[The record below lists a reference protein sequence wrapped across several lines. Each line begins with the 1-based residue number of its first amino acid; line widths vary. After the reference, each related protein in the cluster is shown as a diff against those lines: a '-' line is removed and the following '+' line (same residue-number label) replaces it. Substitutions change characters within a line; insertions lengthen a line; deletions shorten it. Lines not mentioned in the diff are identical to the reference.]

1 MKINYTNKHYVR
13 VRYAETDKM
22 GYCYYGNYAS
32 FLEIGRVESLR
43 SLGISYK
50 SLEDNGIML
59 PVSEFQIKYFSPA
72 YYDDML
78 LIETKISAIKGVRI
92 YFDYFI
98 YNDNQKLLASA
109 MTSLV
114 FIDAISKK
122 DVTAKKIY
130 KYFEDFFKLSIQY
143 INDQKERV
151 INRLEHDEN
160 LKMKVEADLEHQ
172 AATQNAEKNI
182 LDINSV
188 THVKED

>member
-1 MKINYTNKHYVR
+1 MKINYTNKHYIR

-78 LIETKISAIKGVRI
+78 LIETKITAIEGVRI

-98 YNDNQKLLASA
+98 YFLHFA
-109 MTSLV
+109 M
-114 FIDAISKK
+114 I
-122 DVTAKKIY
+122 
-130 KYFEDFFKLSIQY
+130 
-143 INDQKERV
+143 
-151 INRLEHDEN
+151 
-160 LKMKVEADLEHQ
+160 
-172 AATQNAEKNI
+172 
-182 LDINSV
+182 
-188 THVKED
+188 

>member
-78 LIETKISAIKGVRI
+78 LIETKITAIEGVRI

-98 YNDNQKLLASA
+98 YNDNQKLVASA

-122 DVTAKKIY
+122 PVAPPK
-130 KYFEDFFKLSIQY
+130 ELLSIIQSY
-143 INDQKERV
+143 AIQE
-151 INRLEHDEN
+151 
-160 LKMKVEADLEHQ
+160 Q
-172 AATQNAEKNI
+172 
-182 LDINSV
+182 
-188 THVKED
+188 

>member
-13 VRYAETDKM
+13 VRYSETDKM

-32 FLEIGRVESLR
+32 VLEVGRVESLR

-59 PVSEFQIKYFSPA
+59 PVSEFQIKYILPA

-92 YFDYFI
+92 FFDYSI

-114 FIDAISKK
+114 FIDSITKK
-122 DVTAKKIY
+122 PVAPPK
-130 KYFEDFFKLSIQY
+130 ELLSIIQSY
-143 INDQKERV
+143 AIQE
-151 INRLEHDEN
+151 
-160 LKMKVEADLEHQ
+160 Q
-172 AATQNAEKNI
+172 
-182 LDINSV
+182 
-188 THVKED
+188 

>member
-1 MKINYTNKHYVR
+1 MKINYTNKHYIR

-78 LIETKISAIKGVRI
+78 LIETKITAIEGVRI

-98 YNDNQKLLASA
+98 YNDNQKLIASA
-109 MTSLV
+109 MTILV

-122 DVTAKKIY
+122 PVPPPK
-130 KYFEDFFKLSIQY
+130 ELLSIIQSY
-143 INDQKERV
+143 AIQE
-151 INRLEHDEN
+151 
-160 LKMKVEADLEHQ
+160 Q
-172 AATQNAEKNI
+172 
-182 LDINSV
+182 
-188 THVKED
+188 

>member
-1 MKINYTNKHYVR
+1 MKINYTNKYYVR
-13 VRYAETDKM
+13 VRYSETDKM

-78 LIETKISAIKGVRI
+78 LIETKITAIEGVRI

-98 YNDNQKLLASA
+98 YNDNQKLIASA
-109 MTSLV
+109 MTILV

-122 DVTAKKIY
+122 PVPPPK
-130 KYFEDFFKLSIQY
+130 ELLSIIQSY
-143 INDQKERV
+143 AIQE
-151 INRLEHDEN
+151 
-160 LKMKVEADLEHQ
+160 Q
-172 AATQNAEKNI
+172 
-182 LDINSV
+182 
-188 THVKED
+188 

>member
-78 LIETKISAIKGVRI
+78 LIETKITAIEGVRI

-98 YNDNQKLLASA
+98 YNDNQKLIASA
-109 MTSLV
+109 MTILV

-122 DVTAKKIY
+122 PVPPPK
-130 KYFEDFFKLSIQY
+130 ELLSIIQSY
-143 INDQKERV
+143 AIQE
-151 INRLEHDEN
+151 
-160 LKMKVEADLEHQ
+160 Q
-172 AATQNAEKNI
+172 
-182 LDINSV
+182 
-188 THVKED
+188 

>member
-1 MKINYTNKHYVR
+1 MKINYTHKHYLR
-13 VRYAETDKM
+13 VRYSETDRM

-50 SLEDNGIML
+50 SLEDNGVML
-59 PVSEFQIKYFSPA
+59 PVSEFQVKYISPA

-98 YNDNQKLLASA
+98 YNDNQKLIASA
-109 MTSLV
+109 MTILV

-122 DVTAKKIY
+122 PVPPPK
-130 KYFEDFFKLSIQY
+130 ELLSIIQSY
-143 INDQKERV
+143 AIQE
-151 INRLEHDEN
+151 
-160 LKMKVEADLEHQ
+160 Q
-172 AATQNAEKNI
+172 
-182 LDINSV
+182 
-188 THVKED
+188 

>member
-1 MKINYTNKHYVR
+1 MKINYTNKHYIR

-78 LIETKISAIKGVRI
+78 LIETKISALDGVRI
-92 YFDYFI
+92 YFNYSI
-98 YNDNQKLLASA
+98 YNEDQFLLATA

-122 DVTAKKIY
+122 PIAPPK
-130 KYFEDFFKLSIQY
+130 ELLSIIQSY
-143 INDQKERV
+143 AIQE
-151 INRLEHDEN
+151 
-160 LKMKVEADLEHQ
+160 Q
-172 AATQNAEKNI
+172 
-182 LDINSV
+182 
-188 THVKED
+188 

>member
-50 SLEDNGIML
+50 SLEENGIML

-78 LIETKISAIKGVRI
+78 LIETKITAIEGVRI

-98 YNDNQKLLASA
+98 YNDNQKLIASA
-109 MTSLV
+109 MTILV

-122 DVTAKKIY
+122 PVPPPK
-130 KYFEDFFKLSIQY
+130 ELLSIIQSY
-143 INDQKERV
+143 AIQE
-151 INRLEHDEN
+151 
-160 LKMKVEADLEHQ
+160 Q
-172 AATQNAEKNI
+172 
-182 LDINSV
+182 
-188 THVKED
+188 

>member
-13 VRYAETDKM
+13 VRYSETDKM

-32 FLEIGRVESLR
+32 FLEVGRVETLR

-59 PVSEFQIKYFSPA
+59 PVSEFQIKYILPA

-92 YFDYFI
+92 YFDYSI

-122 DVTAKKIY
+122 PVAPPK
-130 KYFEDFFKLSIQY
+130 ELLSIIQSY
-143 INDQKERV
+143 AIQE
-151 INRLEHDEN
+151 
-160 LKMKVEADLEHQ
+160 Q
-172 AATQNAEKNI
+172 
-182 LDINSV
+182 
-188 THVKED
+188 

>member
-13 VRYAETDKM
+13 VRYSETDKM

-59 PVSEFQIKYFSPA
+59 PVSEFQIKYILPA

-114 FIDAISKK
+114 FIDSITKK
-122 DVTAKKIY
+122 PVAPPK
-130 KYFEDFFKLSIQY
+130 ELLSIIQSY
-143 INDQKERV
+143 AIQE
-151 INRLEHDEN
+151 
-160 LKMKVEADLEHQ
+160 Q
-172 AATQNAEKNI
+172 
-182 LDINSV
+182 
-188 THVKED
+188 

>member
-1 MKINYTNKHYVR
+1 

-78 LIETKISAIKGVRI
+78 LIETKITAIKGVRI

-98 YNDNQKLLASA
+98 YNDNQKLVASA

-114 FIDAISKK
+114 FIDSITKK
-122 DVTAKKIY
+122 PVAPPK
-130 KYFEDFFKLSIQY
+130 ELLSIIQSY
-143 INDQKERV
+143 AIQE
-151 INRLEHDEN
+151 
-160 LKMKVEADLEHQ
+160 Q
-172 AATQNAEKNI
+172 
-182 LDINSV
+182 
-188 THVKED
+188 

>member
-1 MKINYTNKHYVR
+1 M
-13 VRYAETDKM
+13 RYAETDKM

-78 LIETKISAIKGVRI
+78 LIETKITAIKGVRI

-98 YNDNQKLLASA
+98 YNDNQKLVASA

-114 FIDAISKK
+114 FIDSITKK
-122 DVTAKKIY
+122 PVAPPK
-130 KYFEDFFKLSIQY
+130 ELLSIIQSY
-143 INDQKERV
+143 AIQE
-151 INRLEHDEN
+151 
-160 LKMKVEADLEHQ
+160 Q
-172 AATQNAEKNI
+172 
-182 LDINSV
+182 
-188 THVKED
+188 

>member
-78 LIETKISAIKGVRI
+78 LIETKITAIEGVRI

-109 MTSLV
+109 MTILV

-122 DVTAKKIY
+122 PVPPPK
-130 KYFEDFFKLSIQY
+130 ELLSIIQSY
-143 INDQKERV
+143 AIQE
-151 INRLEHDEN
+151 
-160 LKMKVEADLEHQ
+160 Q
-172 AATQNAEKNI
+172 
-182 LDINSV
+182 
-188 THVKED
+188 

>member
-13 VRYAETDKM
+13 VRYSETDKM

-32 FLEIGRVESLR
+32 FLEVGRVESLR

-59 PVSEFQIKYFSPA
+59 PVSEFQIKYILPA

-92 YFDYFI
+92 YFDYSI

-122 DVTAKKIY
+122 PVAPPK
-130 KYFEDFFKLSIQY
+130 ELLSIIQSY
-143 INDQKERV
+143 AIQE
-151 INRLEHDEN
+151 
-160 LKMKVEADLEHQ
+160 Q
-172 AATQNAEKNI
+172 
-182 LDINSV
+182 
-188 THVKED
+188 

>member
-1 MKINYTNKHYVR
+1 MKINYTHKHYVR
-13 VRYAETDKM
+13 VRYSETDKM

-78 LIETKISAIKGVRI
+78 LIETKISALDGVRI
-92 YFDYFI
+92 YFNYSV
-98 YNDNQKLLASA
+98 YNENQLLLATA

-114 FIDAISKK
+114 FIDAHSKK
-122 DVTAKKIY
+122 PIAPPK
-130 KYFEDFFKLSIQY
+130 ELLSIIQSY
-143 INDQKERV
+143 AIQE
-151 INRLEHDEN
+151 
-160 LKMKVEADLEHQ
+160 Q
-172 AATQNAEKNI
+172 
-182 LDINSV
+182 
-188 THVKED
+188 

>member
-1 MKINYTNKHYVR
+1 MKINYTHKHYVR
-13 VRYAETDKM
+13 VRYSETDKM

-78 LIETKISAIKGVRI
+78 LIETKITAIKGVRI

-98 YNDNQKLLASA
+98 YNDNQKLVASA

-114 FIDAISKK
+114 FIDSITKK
-122 DVTAKKIY
+122 PVAPPK
-130 KYFEDFFKLSIQY
+130 ELLSIIQSY
-143 INDQKERV
+143 AIQE
-151 INRLEHDEN
+151 
-160 LKMKVEADLEHQ
+160 Q
-172 AATQNAEKNI
+172 
-182 LDINSV
+182 
-188 THVKED
+188 

>member
-13 VRYAETDKM
+13 VRYSETDNM

-32 FLEIGRVESLR
+32 FLEVGRVESLR

-59 PVSEFQIKYFSPA
+59 PVSEFQIKYILPA

-92 YFDYFI
+92 FFDYSI

-114 FIDAISKK
+114 FIDSITKK
-122 DVTAKKIY
+122 PVAPPK
-130 KYFEDFFKLSIQY
+130 ELLSIIQSY
-143 INDQKERV
+143 AIQE
-151 INRLEHDEN
+151 
-160 LKMKVEADLEHQ
+160 Q
-172 AATQNAEKNI
+172 
-182 LDINSV
+182 
-188 THVKED
+188 

>member
-13 VRYAETDKM
+13 VRYSETDKM

-59 PVSEFQIKYFSPA
+59 PVSEFQIKYILPA

-98 YNDNQKLLASA
+98 YNDNQKLVASA

-114 FIDAISKK
+114 FIDSITKK
-122 DVTAKKIY
+122 PVAPPK
-130 KYFEDFFKLSIQY
+130 ELLSIIQSY
-143 INDQKERV
+143 AIQE
-151 INRLEHDEN
+151 
-160 LKMKVEADLEHQ
+160 Q
-172 AATQNAEKNI
+172 
-182 LDINSV
+182 
-188 THVKED
+188 

>member
-78 LIETKISAIKGVRI
+78 LIETKITAIKGVRI

-98 YNDNQKLLASA
+98 YNDNQKLVASA

-114 FIDAISKK
+114 FIDGISKK
-122 DVTAKKIY
+122 PVPPPK
-130 KYFEDFFKLSIQY
+130 ELLSIIQSY
-143 INDQKERV
+143 AIQE
-151 INRLEHDEN
+151 
-160 LKMKVEADLEHQ
+160 Q
-172 AATQNAEKNI
+172 
-182 LDINSV
+182 
-188 THVKED
+188 

>member
-78 LIETKISAIKGVRI
+78 LIETKITAIKGVRI

-98 YNDNQKLLASA
+98 YNDNQKLVASA

-114 FIDAISKK
+114 FIDSITKK
-122 DVTAKKIY
+122 PVAPPK
-130 KYFEDFFKLSIQY
+130 ELLSIIQSY
-143 INDQKERV
+143 AIQE
-151 INRLEHDEN
+151 
-160 LKMKVEADLEHQ
+160 Q
-172 AATQNAEKNI
+172 
-182 LDINSV
+182 
-188 THVKED
+188 

>member
-13 VRYAETDKM
+13 VRYSETDKM

-59 PVSEFQIKYFSPA
+59 PVSEFQIKYILPA

-92 YFDYFI
+92 YFDYLI
-98 YNDNQKLLASA
+98 YNDNQKLVASA

-114 FIDAISKK
+114 FIDSITKK
-122 DVTAKKIY
+122 PVAPPK
-130 KYFEDFFKLSIQY
+130 ELLSIIQSY
-143 INDQKERV
+143 AIQE
-151 INRLEHDEN
+151 
-160 LKMKVEADLEHQ
+160 Q
-172 AATQNAEKNI
+172 
-182 LDINSV
+182 
-188 THVKED
+188 

>member
-13 VRYAETDKM
+13 VRYSETDKM

-59 PVSEFQIKYFSPA
+59 PVSEFQIKYILPA

-98 YNDNQKLLASA
+98 YNDNQKLVASA

-122 DVTAKKIY
+122 PVAPPK
-130 KYFEDFFKLSIQY
+130 ELLSIIQSY
-143 INDQKERV
+143 AIQE
-151 INRLEHDEN
+151 
-160 LKMKVEADLEHQ
+160 Q
-172 AATQNAEKNI
+172 
-182 LDINSV
+182 
-188 THVKED
+188 

>member
-1 MKINYTNKHYVR
+1 MKINYTNKHYIR

-59 PVSEFQIKYFSPA
+59 PVSEFQIKYILPA

-122 DVTAKKIY
+122 PVAPPK
-130 KYFEDFFKLSIQY
+130 ELLSIIQSY
-143 INDQKERV
+143 AIQE
-151 INRLEHDEN
+151 
-160 LKMKVEADLEHQ
+160 Q
-172 AATQNAEKNI
+172 
-182 LDINSV
+182 
-188 THVKED
+188 

>member
-13 VRYAETDKM
+13 VRYSETDKM

-32 FLEIGRVESLR
+32 FLEVGRVESLR

-59 PVSEFQIKYFSPA
+59 PVSEFQIKYILPA

-92 YFDYFI
+92 FFDYSI

-114 FIDAISKK
+114 FIDSITKK
-122 DVTAKKIY
+122 PVAPPK
-130 KYFEDFFKLSIQY
+130 ELLSIIQSY
-143 INDQKERV
+143 AIQE
-151 INRLEHDEN
+151 
-160 LKMKVEADLEHQ
+160 Q
-172 AATQNAEKNI
+172 
-182 LDINSV
+182 
-188 THVKED
+188 

>member
-1 MKINYTNKHYVR
+1 M
-13 VRYAETDKM
+13 RYAETDKM

-78 LIETKISAIKGVRI
+78 LIETKITAIEGVRI

-98 YNDNQKLLASA
+98 YNDNQKLIASA
-109 MTSLV
+109 MTILV

-122 DVTAKKIY
+122 PVPPPK
-130 KYFEDFFKLSIQY
+130 ELLSIIQSY
-143 INDQKERV
+143 AIQE
-151 INRLEHDEN
+151 
-160 LKMKVEADLEHQ
+160 Q
-172 AATQNAEKNI
+172 
-182 LDINSV
+182 
-188 THVKED
+188 

>member
-13 VRYAETDKM
+13 VRYSETDKM

-32 FLEIGRVESLR
+32 FLEVGRVESLR

-59 PVSEFQIKYFSPA
+59 PVSEFQIKYILPA

-92 YFDYFI
+92 FFDYSI

-122 DVTAKKIY
+122 PVAPPK
-130 KYFEDFFKLSIQY
+130 ELLSIIQSY
-143 INDQKERV
+143 AIQE
-151 INRLEHDEN
+151 
-160 LKMKVEADLEHQ
+160 Q
-172 AATQNAEKNI
+172 
-182 LDINSV
+182 
-188 THVKED
+188 

>member
-1 MKINYTNKHYVR
+1 MKINYTHKHYVR
-13 VRYAETDKM
+13 VRYSETDKM

-78 LIETKISAIKGVRI
+78 LIETKITAIEGVRI

-98 YNDNQKLLASA
+98 YNDNQKLIASA
-109 MTSLV
+109 MTILV

-122 DVTAKKIY
+122 PVPPPK
-130 KYFEDFFKLSIQY
+130 ELLSIIQSY
-143 INDQKERV
+143 AIQE
-151 INRLEHDEN
+151 
-160 LKMKVEADLEHQ
+160 Q
-172 AATQNAEKNI
+172 
-182 LDINSV
+182 
-188 THVKED
+188 